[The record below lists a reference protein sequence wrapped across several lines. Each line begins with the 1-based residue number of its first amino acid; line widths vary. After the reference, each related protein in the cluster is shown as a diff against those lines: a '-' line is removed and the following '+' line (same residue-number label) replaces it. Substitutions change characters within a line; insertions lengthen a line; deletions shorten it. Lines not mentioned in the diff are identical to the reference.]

1 MKENKKPPAA
11 PPRKPK
17 KKVFRP
23 PTPEPPK
30 EDPPE
35 EPLTHS
41 PIRLQ
46 IPVEAGIPNQEGE
59 PTHNELPMRLPQEPP
74 AEPPMYIMAN
84 IYCPVDPDT
93 PYNYEI
99 EPRDEEFPIE
109 PLEPLPLRQAIE
121 PDDPPYP
128 EKMIKSSTKEIINE
142 KSEEPEMI
150 QKPQEPAHDDEPA
163 LPYPKMARQPWI
175 PTTMPEAKEPDSI
188 E

>member
-1 MKENKKPPAA
+1 
-11 PPRKPK
+11 
-17 KKVFRP
+17 
-23 PTPEPPK
+23 
-30 EDPPE
+30 
-35 EPLTHS
+35 
-41 PIRLQ
+41 
-46 IPVEAGIPNQEGE
+46 
-59 PTHNELPMRLPQEPP
+59 
-74 AEPPMYIMAN
+74 MYIMAN

-163 LPYPKMARQPWI
+163 LPYPKMAR
-175 PTTMPEAKEPDSI
+175 
-188 E
+188 